1 MKSLNSLQPLGLVVL
16 RVALGLI
23 FFSHGYPKLAHSG
36 AGMQGFFV
44 QHGLPG
50 YFVYIS
56 GVMEVFGA
64 RATGSGIVYAGDG
77 IASGYRNGRGNLE
90 GPQRRRLS
98 CRAQLR
104 IPSRDAGG
112 KLRARDRGRGIIVS
126 RSPFVR
132 RRPRQFAASQKFEA
146 SEVTISNCKTP
157 RNASPSGRCDQRQ
170 FDETCLTRRA
180 IDALGRLAIVTRLRP
195 ENIRNES
202 LRIAVV

>member
-64 RATGSGIVYAGDG
+64 VLLVLEIGRAHV
-77 IASGYRNGRGNLE
+77 
-90 GPQRRRLS
+90 
-98 CRAQLR
+98 
-104 IPSRDAGG
+104 
-112 KLRARDRGRGIIVS
+112 
-126 RSPFVR
+126 
-132 RRPRQFAASQKFEA
+132 
-146 SEVTISNCKTP
+146 
-157 RNASPSGRCDQRQ
+157 
-170 FDETCLTRRA
+170 
-180 IDALGRLAIVTRLRP
+180 
-195 ENIRNES
+195 
-202 LRIAVV
+202 